1 MTSAYPHLLSPLDL
15 GFTTLKN
22 RVLMGS
28 MHVGLEEAP
37 NGFERMAAF
46 YAERAKGGVGLIVT
60 GGIAPNEQGRPM
72 PGGAAM
78 TTQAEA
84 DKHRVVTEAVHAAG
98 GKICMQILHFGR
110 YAYHPELVA
119 PSSLKAPIS
128 PFPPKALTTEEV
140 KQTVEDYANAAALAQ
155 SAGYDGVEI
164 MGSEGYLI
172 NEFIAAQTNQ
182 RDDEYGGSYENRIRF
197 PLQIVRRTRERV
209 GANFILIFR
218 LSMLDLVEGG
228 STHEEVV
235 QLAQALEAAGVTI
248 LNTGIGWHEAR
259 IPTIATKVPRAAWAW
274 VTEQLKGKVGIP
286 LVATNRINT
295 PDVAEGILASGQADM
310 VSMARPF
317 LADPEF
323 VNKAAAG
330 RAQDINTCIACNQ
343 ACLDH
348 TFAGKI
354 TSCLVNPRAC
364 HETILVPLP
373 LSKKERVAVVGA
385 GPAGLAFAT
394 EAAKRGMEV
403 TLFDAGTEIGGQFNV
418 AKQIPGKEEF
428 HETLR
433 YFGEQL
439 QQTGVSVKLGQ
450 RVDADTLVKEG
461 FKQVVLATGITP
473 RLPEIDGIAHP
484 KVLGYLDVLKDKKPV
499 GKKVAVIGAG
509 GIGFDVSEYLLHE
522 GESASLNK
530 AKFFAEWG
538 VETTGATRGGL
549 QPAHIGEVPRHIHLL
564 QRKSSKVGEG
574 LGKTTGWIHRTGLKN
589 RGVHMLA
596 GVTYRKIDD
605 AGLHITVDGQD
616 RLLEVDNVIVCAGQ
630 DPNRELQAVLQA
642 QGVAVHLIG
651 GADKAAELD
660 AKRAIKQG
668 TELALRLDTS
678 DTTKTVATSA
688 IPTSAIGQNYAKNT
702 ALELSTLRVTLDNH
716 VATVRLNRA
725 DKANAMNAAM
735 WQEIRQAFDWV
746 DTTAAVRVAV
756 LQAEGKLFCS
766 GIDLAMMM
774 QMPAQIADD
783 CEGRQR
789 EKLRR
794 VILDLQDSLTSL
806 ERCRKPVLAAIHGA
820 CIGGGVD
827 LVVCADMRYASSDAS
842 FAIKEIDIGMV
853 ADVGTLQRLPK
864 LVGQGI
870 TRELAY
876 TGRKLG
882 AAEAQSIGLVN
893 RVFDS
898 REALYAGVHEI
909 AAQIAAKSPL
919 SIRGSKEMLN
929 YARDHSVADGLN
941 HVATWNAAM
950 LQSDDL
956 MAAMMAGMSKQQPQF
971 KD

>member
-403 TLFDAGTEIGGQFNV
+403 TLFDAGSEIGGQFNV

-428 HETLR
+428 YETLR

-522 GESASLNK
+522 GESASLNP

-678 DTTKTVATSA
+678 DTAKTVATSA
-688 IPTSAIGQNYAKNT
+688 IPTSAIGHNDAKNT